1 MSTGKFAAR
10 AKSEPQEVS
19 MPKNQPSPGA
29 QKGAWLQSCYP
40 LQQERKKQFLSLS
53 GIPLQPLYTEDDL
66 ADFEARKEL
75 GFPGEP
81 PYTRGIH
88 PTMYRGR
95 LWTMRQLAGFGSP
108 EDTNRRYKLLL
119 SHGATGINSVFD
131 YPTLRGFDSDH
142 PDAAADVGRGGVAV
156 DSLEDLHLL
165 FEGIPLDKTSV
176 SLVTCQPVGT
186 VPVFAM
192 YLALTEQRG
201 IPFESLQGTTQN
213 DFLLETAVTIG
224 LHTLPPQYSFKL
236 SCDVIEYCVKHVPRW
251 NPISIAGYNYR
262 EAGANAIQELG
273 LCLAHGIACVEELL
287 RRGLSVEEFAPRL
300 SFFLNAHNDFFEEIA
315 KYRAA
320 RRLWCRIMTEKF
332 QARGPKAKKFR
343 FHVQTAGSALTAQQ
357 PLNNITRTAY
367 HGLAAVLGGAQ
378 SVHIDGYDEALCTPT
393 EASALIAL
401 RTQQILQ
408 HETNVTSTIDP
419 LGGSYFVESLTNEME
434 QQVEDYLD
442 KIEKQG
448 GIVAAVASGWVHKE
462 IADSAIAY
470 QRAIEAKEMLVVGV
484 NCFKVEDEPPVEIFC
499 SPETGPGQGSRL
511 RELRNRRDNAMVPR
525 ALEDVRLACR
535 RMENVMPAVIR
546 AVKASATEGEITGI
560 FRQEWGVWDP
570 PMSF

>member
-1 MSTGKFAAR
+1 
-10 AKSEPQEVS
+10 
-19 MPKNQPSPGA
+19 MPEHKPLPGA
-29 QKGAWLQSCYP
+29 HKEAWLQSCYP
-40 LQQERKKQFLSLS
+40 FQLERKRQFLSLS
-53 GIPLQPLYTEDDL
+53 GIPLQPLYTQDDL
-66 ADFEARKEL
+66 AHFDGRKEL

-108 EDTNRRYKLLL
+108 EETNQRYKLLL

-142 PDAAADVGRGGVAV
+142 PDAEADVGRGGVAV
-156 DSLEDLHLL
+156 DSLADLHLL

-192 YLALTEQRG
+192 YLALAEQRG
-201 IPFESLQGTTQN
+201 LPLELLQGTTQN

-224 LHTLPPQYSFKL
+224 LQTLPPQYSFKL

-262 EAGANAIQELG
+262 EAGANAVQELG

-320 RRLWCRIMTEKF
+320 RRLWCRIMTERF
-332 QARGPKAKKFR
+332 QAQGPKAKKFR

-357 PLNNITRTAY
+357 PLNNIARAAY

-408 HETNVTSTIDP
+408 HETNVTSTVDP
-419 LGGSYFVESLTNEME
+419 LGGSYFVESLTNEVE
-434 QQVEDYLD
+434 QRVENYLG

-448 GIVAAVASGWVHKE
+448 GIVAAVASGWVHAE
-462 IADSAIAY
+462 IADSAVAY
-470 QRAIEAKEMLVVGV
+470 QRAIETKEMLVVGV

-499 SPETGPGQGSRL
+499 SPETGPGQRSKL
-511 RELRNRRDNAMVPR
+511 QELRNRRDGTAVQL

-535 RMENVMPAVIR
+535 RMENLMPAVIQ
-546 AVKASATEGEITGI
+546 AVKTYATEGEITDI

-570 PMSF
+570 PLPL

>member
-1 MSTGKFAAR
+1 
-10 AKSEPQEVS
+10 
-19 MPKNQPSPGA
+19 MPEHKPSPGA
-29 QKGAWLQSCYP
+29 HKEAWLQSCYP
-40 LQQERKKQFLSLS
+40 FHLERKKQFLSLS
-53 GIPLQPLYTEDDL
+53 GIPLQPLYTQDDL
-66 ADFEARKEL
+66 AHFDGQKEL

-108 EDTNRRYKLLL
+108 EETNQRYKLLL

-142 PDAAADVGRGGVAV
+142 PDAEADVGRGGVAV

-192 YLALTEQRG
+192 YLALAEQRG
-201 IPFESLQGTTQN
+201 IPFELLQGTTQN

-224 LHTLPPQYSFKL
+224 MHTLPPQYSFKL

-262 EAGANAIQELG
+262 EAGANAVQELG
-273 LCLAHGIACVEELL
+273 LCLAHGIACVEELV
-287 RRGLSVEEFAPRL
+287 RRGLAVEEFAPRL

-320 RRLWCRIMTEKF
+320 RRLWCRIMTERF
-332 QARGPKAKKFR
+332 QAQGPKAKKFR

-357 PLNNITRTAY
+357 PLNNIARAAY

-408 HETNVTSTIDP
+408 HETNVTATVDP
-419 LGGSYFVESLTNEME
+419 LGGSYFVESLTNEVE
-434 QQVEDYLD
+434 QRVEDFLGR
-442 KIEKQG
+442 IEKQG
-448 GIVAAVASGWVHKE
+448 GIVAAVASGWVHAE
-462 IADSAIAY
+462 IADSAVAY
-470 QRAIEAKEMLVVGV
+470 QRAIEAEEMLVVGV
-484 NCFKVEDEPPVEIFC
+484 NCFKVEDEEAVEIFC
-499 SPETGPGQGSRL
+499 SPETGPRQRSRL
-511 RELRNRRDNAMVPR
+511 LELRNRRDSAAVQL

-535 RMENVMPAVIR
+535 RQGNLMPAVIQ
-546 AVKASATEGEITGI
+546 AVKAYATEGEITDI
-560 FRQEWGVWDP
+560 FRQEWGIWDP
-570 PMSF
+570 PLAL

>member
-1 MSTGKFAAR
+1 MPENKPSTGAH
-10 AKSEPQEVS
+10 
-19 MPKNQPSPGA
+19 
-29 QKGAWLQSCYP
+29 KGAWLQTYP
-40 LQQERKKQFLSLS
+40 FQLERKKQFLSLS
-53 GIPLQPLYTEDDL
+53 GIPLQPLYTQDDL
-66 ADFEARKEL
+66 TNFDGQKEL

-108 EDTNRRYKLLL
+108 EDTNQRYKLLL
-119 SHGATGINSVFD
+119 AHGATGINSVFD

-142 PDAAADVGRGGVAV
+142 PEAEADVGRGGVAV
-156 DSLEDLHLL
+156 DSLEDLHML
-165 FEGIPLDKTSV
+165 FEDIPLDRTSI

-192 YLALTEQRG
+192 YLALAEQRG

-236 SCDVIEYCVKHVPRW
+236 SCDVIEYCVKQVPRW

-262 EAGANAIQELG
+262 EAGTNAIQELG
-273 LCLAHGIACVEELL
+273 LCLAHGIACVEELR
-287 RRGLSVEEFAPRL
+287 RRGLSVEEFAPCL

-320 RRLWCRIMTEKF
+320 RRLWCRIMTERF
-332 QARGPKAKKFR
+332 QAQGPKAKKFR

-357 PLNNITRTAY
+357 PLNNIARAAY

-408 HETNVTSTIDP
+408 HETNVTSTVDP

-434 QQVEDYLD
+434 QRVEDYLGQ
-442 KIEKQG
+442 IEKQG
-448 GIVAAVASGWVHKE
+448 GIVAAVASGWVHQE
-462 IADSAIAY
+462 IAEAAIAY
-470 QRAIEAKEMLVVGV
+470 QRAIETQEMLVVGV
-484 NCFKVEDEPPVEIFC
+484 NCCKVEDEQPVEIFC
-499 SPETGPGQGSRL
+499 SPETGPRQGSKL
-511 RELRNRRDNAMVPR
+511 QELRNRRDNTRVQL

-535 RMENVMPAVIR
+535 RLENVMPAVIR
-546 AVKASATEGEITGI
+546 AVKTFATEGEITDI
-560 FRQEWGVWDP
+560 FRQEWGVWEP
-570 PMSF
+570 PLSL

>member
-1 MSTGKFAAR
+1 
-10 AKSEPQEVS
+10 
-19 MPKNQPSPGA
+19 MPEHKPSPGA
-29 QKGAWLQSCYP
+29 HKEAWLQSCYP
-40 LQQERKKQFLSLS
+40 FHLERKKQFLSLS
-53 GIPLQPLYTEDDL
+53 GIPLQLLYTQDDL
-66 ADFEARKEL
+66 AHFDDQKEL

-108 EDTNRRYKLLL
+108 EETNQRYKLLL

-142 PDAAADVGRGGVAV
+142 PDAEADVGRGGVAV

-165 FEGIPLDKTSV
+165 FEGIPLDTTSV

-192 YLALTEQRG
+192 YLALAEQRG
-201 IPFESLQGTTQN
+201 IPLELLQGTTQN

-224 LHTLPPQYSFKL
+224 MHTLPPQYSFKL

-262 EAGANAIQELG
+262 EAGANAVQELG
-273 LCLAHGIACVEELL
+273 LCLAHGIACVEELV
-287 RRGLSVEEFAPRL
+287 RRGLAVEEFAPRL

-320 RRLWCRIMTEKF
+320 RRLWCRIMTERF
-332 QARGPKAKKFR
+332 QAQGPKAKKFR

-357 PLNNITRTAY
+357 PLNNIARAAY

-408 HETNVTSTIDP
+408 HETNVTATVDP
-419 LGGSYFVESLTNEME
+419 LGGSYFVESLTNEVE
-434 QQVEDYLD
+434 QRVEDFLG

-448 GIVAAVASGWVHKE
+448 GIVAAVANGWVHAE
-462 IADSAIAY
+462 IADSAVAY
-470 QRAIEAKEMLVVGV
+470 QRAIEAEEMLVVGV
-484 NCFKVEDEPPVEIFC
+484 NCCKVEDELPVEIFC
-499 SPETGPGQGSRL
+499 SPETGPRQRSRL
-511 RELRNRRDNAMVPR
+511 LELRNRRDSAAVQL

-535 RMENVMPAVIR
+535 RLANLMPAVIQ
-546 AVKASATEGEITGI
+546 AVKAYATEGEITDI
-560 FRQEWGVWDP
+560 FRQEWGIWDP
-570 PMSF
+570 PLAL

>member
-1 MSTGKFAAR
+1 
-10 AKSEPQEVS
+10 
-19 MPKNQPSPGA
+19 MPENKPSPGA
-29 QKGAWLQSCYP
+29 RKAAWLQSCYP
-40 LQQERKKQFLSLS
+40 FQLERKSQFLSLS
-53 GIPLQPLYTEDDL
+53 GIPLQPLYTQDDL
-66 ADFEARKEL
+66 ADFDGQKDL

-108 EDTNRRYKLLL
+108 EETNQRYKLLL

-142 PDAAADVGRGGVAV
+142 PEAEADVGRGGVAV

-165 FEGIPLDKTSV
+165 FEGIPLDTTSV

-192 YLALTEQRG
+192 YLALAEQRG
-201 IPFESLQGTTQN
+201 MPFESLQGTTQN

-224 LHTLPPQYSFKL
+224 LNTLPPQYSFKL
-236 SCDVIEYCVKHVPRW
+236 SCDVIEYCVKQVPRW

-262 EAGANAIQELG
+262 EAGANAVQELG

-287 RRGLSVEEFAPRL
+287 RRGLAVEEFAPRL

-320 RRLWCRIMTEKF
+320 RRLWCRIMTERF
-332 QARGPKAKKFR
+332 QAQGPKAKKFR

-357 PLNNITRTAY
+357 PLNNIARAAY

-408 HETNVTSTIDP
+408 HETNVTSTVDP
-419 LGGSYFVESLTNEME
+419 LGGSYFVESLTNEVE
-434 QQVEDYLD
+434 QRVEDFLGQV
-442 KIEKQG
+442 EKQG
-448 GIVAAVASGWVHKE
+448 GIVAAVANGWVHAE
-462 IADSAIAY
+462 IADSAVAY
-470 QRAIEAKEMLVVGV
+470 QRAIETKEMLVVGV
-484 NCFKVEDEPPVEIFC
+484 NCCQVADEPPVEIFC
-499 SPETGPGQGSRL
+499 SPETGPGQRSKL
-511 RELRNRRDNAMVPR
+511 LELRTRRDSAAVQL

-535 RMENVMPAVIR
+535 RLENVMPAVIQ
-546 AVKASATEGEITGI
+546 AVKTSATEGEITDI

-570 PMSF
+570 PLSL

>member
-1 MSTGKFAAR
+1 
-10 AKSEPQEVS
+10 
-19 MPKNQPSPGA
+19 MPENKPSPGA
-29 QKGAWLQSCYP
+29 QKQAWLESCYP
-40 LQQERKKQFLSLS
+40 AQLERKSQFLSLS
-53 GIPLQPLYTEDDL
+53 GIPLQPLYTQDDL
-66 ADFEARKEL
+66 SNFDGRKEL

-108 EDTNRRYKLLL
+108 EETNQRYKLLL

-142 PDAAADVGRGGVAV
+142 AEAEADVGRGGVAV
-156 DSLEDLHLL
+156 DSLADLRLL
-165 FEGIPLDKTSV
+165 FEGIPLDQTSV

-192 YLALTEQRG
+192 YLALAEQRG
-201 IPFESLQGTTQN
+201 IPFEALQGTTQN

-224 LHTLPPQYSFKL
+224 LNTLPPQYSFKL
-236 SCDVIEYCVKHVPRW
+236 SCDVIEYCVKQVPRW

-273 LCLAHGIACVEELL
+273 LCLAHGIACVEEML
-287 RRGLSVEEFAPRL
+287 RRGLAVEEFAPRL

-320 RRLWCRIMTEKF
+320 RRLWCRIMTDRF
-332 QARGPKAKKFR
+332 QAQGPKAKKFR

-357 PLNNITRTAY
+357 PLNNIARAAY

-408 HETNVTSTIDP
+408 HETNVTSTVDP

-434 QQVEDYLD
+434 QRVEDYLG

-448 GIVAAVASGWVHKE
+448 GIVAAVASGWVHRE

-470 QRAIEAKEMLVVGV
+470 QRAIETKEMLVVGV
-484 NCFKVEDEPPVEIFC
+484 NCFKATDEQSVEIFC
-499 SPETGPGQGSRL
+499 SPETAPIQRSKL
-511 RELRNRRDNAMVPR
+511 QELRGRRDDAAVQL

-535 RMENVMPAVIR
+535 RLENLMPAVIR
-546 AVKASATEGEITGI
+546 AVKASATEGEITDI

-570 PMSF
+570 PLSF

>member
-1 MSTGKFAAR
+1 MREHK
-10 AKSEPQEVS
+10 
-19 MPKNQPSPGA
+19 PSPGA
-29 QKGAWLQSCYP
+29 HKGAWLQSCYP
-40 LQQERKKQFLSLS
+40 FHLERKKQFLSFS
-53 GIPLQPLYTEDDL
+53 GIPLQPLYTQDDL
-66 ADFEARKEL
+66 AHFDGQKEL

-108 EDTNRRYKLLL
+108 EETNQRYKLLL

-142 PDAAADVGRGGVAV
+142 PEAEADVGRGGVAV
-156 DSLEDLHLL
+156 DSLADLHLL

-192 YLALTEQRG
+192 YLALAEQRG
-201 IPFESLQGTTQN
+201 IPFELLQGTTQN

-236 SCDVIEYCVKHVPRW
+236 SCDVIEHCVKHVPRW

-262 EAGANAIQELG
+262 EAGANAVQELG
-273 LCLAHGIACVEELL
+273 LCLAHGIACVEELV
-287 RRGLSVEEFAPRL
+287 RRGLAVEEFAPRL

-320 RRLWCRIMTEKF
+320 RRLWCRIMTERF
-332 QARGPKAKKFR
+332 QAQGPKAKKFR

-357 PLNNITRTAY
+357 PLNNIARAAY

-408 HETNVTSTIDP
+408 HETNVTSTVDP

-434 QQVEDYLD
+434 QRVEDFLGR
-442 KIEKQG
+442 IEKQG
-448 GIVAAVASGWVHKE
+448 GIVAAVASGWVHAE
-462 IADSAIAY
+462 IADSAVAY
-470 QRAIEAKEMLVVGV
+470 QRAIETKKMLVVGV
-484 NCFKVEDEPPVEIFC
+484 NCFKVEDEPPMEIFC
-499 SPETGPGQGSRL
+499 SPDTGPRQRSKL
-511 RELRNRRDNAMVPR
+511 QELRNRRDSTAVQL
-525 ALEDVRLACR
+525 ALENVRLACR
-535 RMENVMPAVIR
+535 RQGNLMPAVIQ
-546 AVKASATEGEITGI
+546 AVKTYATEGEITDI
-560 FRQEWGVWDP
+560 FRQEWGIWDP
-570 PMSF
+570 PLAL

>member
-1 MSTGKFAAR
+1 
-10 AKSEPQEVS
+10 
-19 MPKNQPSPGA
+19 MPEHKPSPGA
-29 QKGAWLQSCYP
+29 HKGAWLQSCYP
-40 LQQERKKQFLSLS
+40 FQLERKRQFLSLS
-53 GIPLQPLYTEDDL
+53 GIPLQPLYTQDDL
-66 ADFEARKEL
+66 AHFDGQKEL

-108 EDTNRRYKLLL
+108 EETNQRYKLLL

-142 PDAAADVGRGGVAV
+142 PEAEADVGRGGVAV

-165 FEGIPLDKTSV
+165 FEEIPLDKTSV

-192 YLALTEQRG
+192 YLALAEQRG
-201 IPFESLQGTTQN
+201 IPFELLQGTTQN

-262 EAGANAIQELG
+262 EAGANAVQELG
-273 LCLAHGIACVEELL
+273 LCLAHGIACVEELV

-320 RRLWCRIMTEKF
+320 RRLWCRIMTERF
-332 QARGPKAKKFR
+332 QAQGPKAKKFR

-357 PLNNITRTAY
+357 PLNNIARAAY

-408 HETNVTSTIDP
+408 HETNVTSTVDP

-434 QQVEDYLD
+434 QRVEDYLG

-448 GIVAAVASGWVHKE
+448 GIVAAVASGWVHAE
-462 IADSAIAY
+462 IADSAVAY
-470 QRAIEAKEMLVVGV
+470 QRAIETKEMLVVGV
-484 NCFKVEDEPPVEIFC
+484 NCFKVADEPPVEIFC
-499 SPETGPGQGSRL
+499 SPETGPGQRSKL
-511 RELRNRRDNAMVPR
+511 QELRNRRDSTAVQL

-535 RMENVMPAVIR
+535 RLENLMPAVIQ
-546 AVKASATEGEITGI
+546 AVKTYATEGEITDI

-570 PMSF
+570 PLPL

>member
-1 MSTGKFAAR
+1 
-10 AKSEPQEVS
+10 
-19 MPKNQPSPGA
+19 MPENKPSPEA
-29 QKGAWLQSCYP
+29 PKGAWLESCHP
-40 LQQERKKQFLSLS
+40 LPLEKKRQFLSLS
-53 GIPLQPLYTEDDL
+53 GIPLQPLYTQDDL
-66 ADFEARKEL
+66 AHFDARKEL
-75 GFPGEP
+75 GVPGEP

-108 EDTNRRYKLLL
+108 EETNQRYKLLL

-142 PDAAADVGRGGVAV
+142 PEAEADVGRGGVAV
-156 DSLEDLHLL
+156 DSLEDLSLL
-165 FEGIPLDKTSV
+165 FEAIPLDKTSV

-192 YLALTEQRG
+192 YLALAEQRG
-201 IPFESLQGTTQN
+201 VPLEMLQGTTQN

-224 LHTLPPQYSFKL
+224 LNTLPPQYSFKL

-262 EAGANAIQELG
+262 EAGANAVQELG
-273 LCLAHGIACVEELL
+273 LCLAHGIACVEEML
-287 RRGLSVEEFAPRL
+287 RRGISVEEVGPRL

-320 RRLWCRIMTEKF
+320 RRLWCRIMTERF
-332 QARGPKAKKFR
+332 RAREPKAKKFR

-357 PLNNITRTAY
+357 PLNNIARAAY

-378 SVHIDGYDEALCTPT
+378 SLHIDGYDEALCTPT

-408 HETNVTSTIDP
+408 HETNVSSTADP

-434 QQVEDYLD
+434 QRVEDYLGRI
-442 KIEKQG
+442 KKQG
-448 GIVAAVASGWVHKE
+448 GIVAAVASGWVHAE
-462 IADSAIAY
+462 ITDSAVAY

-484 NCFKVEDEPPVEIFC
+484 NCCTVEAEQPVEIFC
-499 SPETGPGQGSRL
+499 SPETGPRQRSRL
-511 RELRNRRDNAMVPR
+511 QELKNRRDGAAVQL
-525 ALEDVRLACR
+525 ALEDVRRACR
-535 RMENVMPAVIR
+535 RQENLMPAVIR
-546 AVKASATEGEITGI
+546 AVKAYATGGEIADI

-570 PMSF
+570 PLPL